1 MFGVNKMSLP
11 LDTWTSKTL
20 ILHILSKEIWILPVS
35 GVIHHSFATIH
46 PYINTHLTHL
56 IDCLVKCDELTV
68 NMIGGSSHFDG
79 YTPARPRPMKT
90 LITLMPS
97 QTNCMFVK
105 KKGKCLDIKIITHS
119 HKTTVQSRFHWWEI
133 INQIKNGKNL
143 KKIKKK

>member
-1 MFGVNKMSLP
+1 MFGVNKMSSP

-20 ILHILSKEIWILPVS
+20 ILHILSKETWILPVS

-105 KKGKCLDIKIITHS
+105 KKGKCLDIKIMTQS
-119 HKTTVQSRFHWWEI
+119 HKTIVESIVYKWEI
-133 INQIKNGKNL
+133 INQMR
-143 KKIKKK
+143 IKKAIKK

>member
-1 MFGVNKMSLP
+1 MGRIILLHQLLFQTTNCISFKRNP
-11 LDTWTSKTL
+11 NFTSQ
-20 ILHILSKEIWILPVS
+20 

-105 KKGKCLDIKIITHS
+105 KKGKCLDIKIMTQS
-119 HKTTVQSRFHWWEI
+119 HKTIVESIVYKWEI
-133 INQIKNGKNL
+133 INQMR
-143 KKIKKK
+143 IKKAIKK